1 MAPTQEQI
9 RQFVDFVECD
19 PAIAERFLLVA
30 CKDDLDAAAEAYFKK
45 HDPLEALRDV
55 ERQYA
60 STNTWDEQA
69 LHADRD
75 GGPDPNAEQGT
86 QNLKL
91 PLSNAPTR
99 GPSPAP
105 SFRQPV
111 TQDEAD
117 ADFAAAM
124 AASQQDLSS
133 IAQTGTYFG
142 PATREQYDPNK
153 WAVTVAGP
161 VDTSV
166 VDVEDPRDRGA
177 STAYP
182 RFVRPTNKNKYL
194 ANFLTICHSIP
205 KAREALLRR
214 KHDFPTYG
222 ENPDWWRGDP
232 IRFPTTT
239 RKSTFS
245 DWEKRTTSDN
255 EELVTEMQRIMAF
268 LGNSD
273 RWYCS
278 ADSLSQL
285 SAVTNLK
292 KTYSDEPGPS
302 LELARVLEA
311 WEQAAEEVFGGDPL
325 NHIFHSVAGRS
336 PSEGPSKFDF
346 WVLTSPVS
354 TSESRSLNEWILHT
368 LWSKAGESATQ
379 WWLDINPDVLPMIL
393 STGDRD
399 TPINVDIPI
408 TLDLSLY
415 QEHNSKELQE
425 ILEAIGVFRQ
435 QIQHIEALQ
444 VKLRERR
451 HPQTGIVTT
460 AEDLLRASQ
469 RHFSKQLVKL
479 SQEKAKDSENSVS
492 QTDLQR
498 NIDRFDSIVRKIDLA
513 IDDIRKKLEALEE
526 LKVFQREQYSA
537 VCCKHPTAVDGSATY
552 YLRGVS
558 TWPTRTYVLRP
569 RPDQPLDPYLLAS
582 QQVIDDPDAPQGMQ
596 WWCINYENVSE
607 PISTNPCLTYE
618 VLAAVKG
625 QGDVSA
631 LLVYARKEALDDE
644 QGSMLLP
651 NLWNFVVRDNE
662 LFEQELEDWDKKK
675 TASYNSRTTG
685 NRPIAPRPATSLR
698 QYGSG
703 DAHPSIEGAASRL
716 EEYDAGLSYD
726 TGNASPPAAEIHLD
740 EAVGLD
746 TNNQSPS
753 SEAFR
758 NGAEDSIMSNDLP
771 HVAADVEMQERN
783 PVPLLTQMQPD
794 HQRRESDA
802 TMVGSDDGMGGEHVE
817 HMNGK

>member
-45 HDPLEALRDV
+45 HDSLEALRDV

-75 GGPDPNAEQGT
+75 GGPDPNAGT

-182 RFVRPTNKNKYL
+182 RFVRPTNKNNYL

-336 PSEGPSKFDF
+336 PSEGPSKLDF

-513 IDDIRKKLEALEE
+513 IDDIRKKLE
-526 LKVFQREQYSA
+526 
-537 VCCKHPTAVDGSATY
+537 
-552 YLRGVS
+552 
-558 TWPTRTYVLRP
+558 
-569 RPDQPLDPYLLAS
+569 DQPLDPYLLAS

-817 HMNGK
+817 HVNGK